1 MLLMDKSTIN
11 GHFQC
16 RKLYHSRV
24 AFKSR
29 IQIGHPHE
37 NLRFE
42 IPIRWTKKRHL
53 DSKAMEMDPTTDLP
67 RSLADGLQT
76 LAKVPLRRGLEA
88 LRLECSDSVVWIYIY
103 MDERN
108 PAPVDIYIYIY
119 IYIYMCIEFTPLI
132 IAFQPSKVVQDF
144 FHPHYLCLDC

>member
-53 DSKAMEMDPTTDLP
+53 DLKAMEMDPTTDLP

-103 MDERN
+103 IWMKEILHQL
-108 PAPVDIYIYIY
+108 IYIYI